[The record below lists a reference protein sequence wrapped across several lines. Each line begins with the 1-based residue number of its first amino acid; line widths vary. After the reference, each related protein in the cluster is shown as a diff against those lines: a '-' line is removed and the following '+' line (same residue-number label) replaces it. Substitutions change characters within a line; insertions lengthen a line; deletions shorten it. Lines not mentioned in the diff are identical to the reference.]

1 MSLQEIKEQAFNLSP
16 NERLAL
22 VNFIVESLQAELS
35 LQTNQTQ
42 TEQASVYIP
51 GSSIKGKL
59 GAEQERTA
67 LISRMRGFLKTDK
80 SAPTDP
86 EVEGMLEER
95 LVEKY
100 LR

>member
-42 TEQASVYIP
+42 TEQALSP
-51 GSSIKGKL
+51 L
-59 GAEQERTA
+59 P
-67 LISRMRGFLKTDK
+67 
-80 SAPTDP
+80 APTINAIFVIP
-86 EVEGMLEER
+86 SISPSNE
-95 LVEKY
+95 
-100 LR
+100 